1 MSTSFNSQ
9 LLNNE
14 KMFKIQFETDNY
26 DYFKFVEKACQKAI
40 DDNDKALRIVKKWSE
55 END

>member
-14 KMFKIQFETDNY
+14 KKYKIQFETDNY

-40 DDNDKALRIVKKWSE
+40 DENDKAKKEMTSE
-55 END
+55 